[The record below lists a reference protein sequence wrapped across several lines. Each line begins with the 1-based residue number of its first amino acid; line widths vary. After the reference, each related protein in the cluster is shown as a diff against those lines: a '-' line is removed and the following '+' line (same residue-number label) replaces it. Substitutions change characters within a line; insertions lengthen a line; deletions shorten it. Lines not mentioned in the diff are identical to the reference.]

1 MTGRPGRR
9 RRPGGDDGS
18 LTLFAAVMVLALLV
32 VAGLVVDGGATLT
45 ATRRA
50 NHLAEQAARAGA
62 QAADTTALH
71 TGAVRLDP
79 APARAAALAY
89 LDAAR
94 PAAGTTAGT
103 APYDVTVTVGPDAVT
118 VALRTTTSTAFLGLL
133 GIHTLP
139 VTGQGRASLLAGVTQ
154 AERQGQP

>member
-1 MTGRPGRR
+1 
-9 RRPGGDDGS
+9 
-18 LTLFAAVMVLALLV
+18 MVLALLV

-79 APARAAALAY
+79 TPARAAALAY
-89 LDAAR
+89 LHAAR
-94 PAAGTTAGT
+94 PARAPRGT

-139 VTGQGRASLLAGVTQ
+139 VTGQGRASLLAGITQ
-154 AERQGQP
+154 EQP